1 MTKLRLSLRNLAKAA
16 PAILNLLIISSLL
29 GCSLE
34 PNHNPY
40 TLANLSDS
48 LVKIARDDYK
58 VNLIARLVGQTLW
71 VYLPLEESLFIDA
84 DKPQEYSQRYEIKN
98 LEAGLNYETLSLDY
112 AVSEVPET
120 KESQNK
126 KFNPEVADKIN
137 KTLRTI
143 RRALFNLKPG
153 KYAPR
158 FFVLAATDIKTGI
171 ELIDTTYIDDI
182 RKVSYD
188 MISWVEYQH
197 RTLENVNVS
206 FTAIGDKKGRHIRMR
221 DIDFQDFLLDQ
232 IKQRIQAKFSRNE
245 VGKGADVDEEV
256 LKTIKYVLEIYK
268 FKDFLILELKNSLTR
283 KKVTLSR
290 SAVLEKK

>member
-16 PAILNLLIISSLL
+16 LVNSFLLLSLP
-29 GCSLE
+29 GCSFQ
-34 PNHNPY
+34 PNHDPY
-40 TLANLSDS
+40 TLTNLSDY

-58 VNLIARLVGQTLW
+58 VTLVSKLVGQTLW

-143 RRALFNLKPG
+143 RRVLFNLKPQ
-153 KYAPR
+153 KYEPR

-171 ELIDTTYIDDI
+171 ELVDTTYIDDI

-188 MISWVEYQH
+188 MISWIEYQH

-206 FTAIGDKKGRHIRMR
+206 FTAIGDKKGRHLRMR
-221 DIDFQDFLLDQ
+221 DIDFQDFLLEQ
-232 IKQRIQAKFSRNE
+232 IKQRIQVKFNRNE
-245 VGKGADVDEEV
+245 TEKGADIDEEV
-256 LKTIKYVLEIYK
+256 LKTVKYVLEIYK
-268 FKDFLILELKNSLTR
+268 FKDFLVLELKNSLTR

-290 SAVLEKK
+290 SAVLEKRQP

>member
-1 MTKLRLSLRNLAKAA
+1 MTIKNYFHSAIVNFLL
-16 PAILNLLIISSLL
+16 ILNLQ
-29 GCSLE
+29 GCSFQ

-40 TLANLSDS
+40 TLTNLSDY

-58 VNLIARLVGQTLW
+58 VNLVSKLVGQTLW
-71 VYLPLEESLFIDA
+71 VYLPLEESLFVDA

-137 KTLRTI
+137 KPLRTI
-143 RRALFNLKPG
+143 RRVLFNLKSQ
-153 KYAPR
+153 KYEPR
-158 FFVLAATDIKTGI
+158 FFVLAAADIKTGI

-188 MISWVEYQH
+188 MISWIEYQH
-197 RTLENVNVS
+197 RTIENLNVS
-206 FTAIGDKKGRHIRMR
+206 FTAIGDKKGRHLRMR
-221 DIDFQDFLLDQ
+221 DIDLPDFILDQ
-232 IKQRIQAKFSRNE
+232 IKQRIQSKFNRNE
-245 VGKGADVDEEV
+245 VGKGADIDQEV

-268 FKDFLILELKNSLTR
+268 FKDFLVLELKNSLTR

-290 SAVLEKK
+290 SAVLEKRQP